1 MSNHPRASDGTR
13 ADPTFT
19 CDRCSAKVDSAATG
33 TRHRNHCPRCL
44 WSVHVDNNT
53 GDRAATCRGPM
64 EPIAVW
70 VRPNGEWAIV
80 HRCRRCNEVRA
91 NRIAG
96 DDNALALMSLA
107 ARPMAQPP
115 FPLDTL
121 EPDAPATGSA

>member
-1 MSNHPRASDGTR
+1 MSKRPNVSERTR
-13 ADPTFT
+13 AVPTFT
-19 CDRCSAKVDSAATG
+19 CAHCHAPVDRAAPG

-44 WSVHVDNNT
+44 WSMHLDDHA
-53 GDRAATCRGPM
+53 GDRAATCRNLM

-70 VRPNGEWAIV
+70 VRPNREWAIV
-80 HRCRRCNEVRA
+80 HRCRQCNEVRV

-115 FPLDTL
+115 FPLDSL
-121 EPDAPATGSA
+121 EPV